1 MTVNQL
7 ISFLERYK
15 ELFDGND
22 RVIASDDVHDEG
34 WFPVID
40 VHATS
45 LIGESLEDVEQV
57 FNIEFH
63 IPSWI
68 EKHDLVEEQRSKY
81 KQG

>member
-1 MTVNQL
+1 MTVNEL
-7 ISFLERYK
+7 ISWLERYK

-22 RVIASDDVHDEG
+22 RVIASDDMHDEG

-45 LIGESLEDVEQV
+45 LIGYSFKDMERV

-63 IPSWI
+63 IMRSS

>member
-1 MTVNQL
+1 MTVNEL
-7 ISFLERYK
+7 ISWLERYK

-22 RVIASDDVHDEG
+22 RVIASDDMHDEG

-45 LIGESLEDVEQV
+45 LIGYSLEDVERV

-63 IPSWI
+63 IMRSS

>member
-1 MTVNQL
+1 MTVNEL
-7 ISFLERYK
+7 ISWLERYK
-15 ELFDGND
+15 ELFSGND
-22 RVIASDDVHDEG
+22 RVIVSDDVHDEG

-45 LIGESLEDVEQV
+45 LIGDSIEDAERA
-57 FNIEFH
+57 FNIGFH
-63 IPSWI
+63 IMSWI

>member
-40 VHATS
+40 VHA
-45 LIGESLEDVEQV
+45 DR
-57 FNIEFH
+57 
-63 IPSWI
+63 PSAAW
-68 EKHDLVEEQRSKY
+68 KNPKPCGLFQDTYLCLSMGYGTGGRLR
-81 KQG
+81 